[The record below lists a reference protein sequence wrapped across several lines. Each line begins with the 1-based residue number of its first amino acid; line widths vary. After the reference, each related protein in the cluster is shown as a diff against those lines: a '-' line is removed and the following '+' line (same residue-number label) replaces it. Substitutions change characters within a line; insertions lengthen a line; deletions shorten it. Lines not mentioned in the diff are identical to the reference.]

1 MTQEH
6 ENQKGPPAGP
16 NPSGVMRLQFGKDNA
31 FQVELQRRVDE
42 YFRGTGLRKRDCWQ
56 MYLKTVL
63 VLACFATCYAT
74 LVFVAHT
81 LGQGLLLAVL
91 LGLCTAA
98 IGFDVQHDGGHQA
111 YSERRWVNQVMAMT
125 MDLIGGSSYVWRW
138 KHAVIHHRYVNITGY
153 DTDIDLGILGRLTPH
168 RKRLAFHRW
177 QHLYLWPLYGFLAVK
192 WHFVDDFRDVIAGR
206 LGPHGIPRPK
216 GWDLGVFVGGK
227 AVFFTW
233 AFVVPLLLH
242 PVGVVLFYYVVA
254 AVVLGML
261 MSLIFQL
268 PHCVEEADFPL
279 PREDTGLMETPWAVH
294 QVQVTLDFSRRNRL
308 VTWLLGGLNYHK
320 EHHLFPLICHVH
332 YPAIAK
338 LVEETCR
345 EFGIISKEHRSFAA
359 GLASHYR
366 WLRSMGRAD

>member
-6 ENQKGPPAGP
+6 DSGKGSSEP
-16 NPSGVMRLQFGKDNA
+16 NPSGILRLQFGKDNA

-42 YFRGTGLRKRDCWQ
+42 YFRSTGLRKRDCWQ
-56 MYLKTVL
+56 MYLKTAL
-63 VLACFATCYAT
+63 VLACFVTCYALLVLVAQT
-74 LVFVAHT
+74 LW
-81 LGQGLLLAVL
+81 QGLLLAVL
-91 LGLCTAA
+91 LGLCMAA
-98 IGFDVQHDGGHQA
+98 VGFDVQHDGGHQA

-125 MDLIGGSSYVWRW
+125 MDMIGGSSYVWRW
-138 KHAVIHHRYVNITGY
+138 KHAIIHHRYVNITGY
-153 DTDIDLGILGRLTPH
+153 DTDIDLGILGRLSPH

-177 QHLYLWPLYGFLAVK
+177 QHWYLWPLYGFLAVK
-192 WHFVDDFRDVIAGR
+192 WHFVDDFRDVLAGH
-206 LGPHGIPRPK
+206 LGPHRIPRPK
-216 GWDLGVFVGGK
+216 GWDLVVFVGGK

-233 AFVVPLLLH
+233 AFVVPLLVH
-242 PVGVVLFYYVVA
+242 PLGVVLFYYVVA
-254 AVVLGML
+254 AGVMGMV

-294 QVQVTLDFSRRNRL
+294 QVQVTLDFARRNRL
-308 VTWLLGGLNYHK
+308 ETWLLGGLNYHK

-332 YPAIAK
+332 YPAIAR

-345 EFGIISKEHRSFAA
+345 DFGISFKEHRSFAA

-366 WLRSMGRAD
+366 WLRTMGRAD